1 MKIAITADV
10 HLREEYPERLAALR
24 NILEQVKERGIQ
36 QLFIAGD
43 LFDKDGDDSC
53 QSIFARVCGDFPEV
67 QIHVIPGNHDLS
79 LSAKDFDVDNLTI
92 YTQPQFIDLGQRE
105 LFLMVPYSN
114 NVGMGEVL
122 SSTVMKAGER
132 DWVLVGHGDYLTVNR
147 EPNPR
152 ERRIYMPLRRGD
164 VQQFKPKHVV
174 LGHIH
179 KPTPLKARMDG
190 KVIYVGS
197 PQGLD
202 ITETGKRR
210 FLIYDDEAKD
220 SFEEQE
226 IATDIIY
233 FNESFFV
240 VPSDDEV
247 ANLKMEIG
255 DRINWGLEY
264 EERQKVRMRA
274 VIRGCTQAGKPDIK
288 KAVEDALKENGIE
301 LHKEKAHKTNPDTE
315 SLIVSSADP
324 QRMELA
330 LKTLALIEEL
340 VSPEISDG
348 EGEGKSAWDF
358 GGKEPDL
365 DAVKQEAL
373 LAIYKSS

>member
-79 LSAKDFDVDNLTI
+79 LSTKDFDVDNLTI

-105 LFLMVPYSN
+105 LFLMIPYSN
-114 NVGMGEVL
+114 NVGMGEIL

-164 VQQFKPKHVV
+164 VQQFKPKYVV

-179 KPTPLKARMDG
+179 KPTPLEARMDG

-210 FLIYDDEAKD
+210 LLIYDDEAQD

-247 ANLKMEIG
+247 ANLKKEIS
-255 DRINWGLEY
+255 DRINWGLKSEDK
-264 EERQKVRMRA
+264 QKVRMRA
-274 VIRGCTQAGKPDIK
+274 VICGCTQAGKPDIK
-288 KAVEDALKENGIE
+288 KAVEDTLKENGIE
-301 LHKEKAHKTNPDTE
+301 LHEEKAHKTNPDTE

-340 VSPEISDG
+340 ASPEISDG
-348 EGEGKSAWDF
+348 EGEEHSAWDF
-358 GGKEPDL
+358 NGEEPDIDL
-365 DAVKQEAL
+365 VKQEAL
-373 LAIYKSS
+373 LAIYKNS